1 MPLHWTSSPPW
12 GLGCAAS
19 LSTNQERDFPPLD
32 PRGRPAW
39 GIGMKSS
46 RIFVPATKT
55 VIVNATIMSAN
66 QAKLI
71 SRARKES
78 SATPTAKHVCQVDQ
92 VDQVGSLEMRLGGMA
107 CFRFP
112 SVTRFLK
119 SWSRQ
124 GNLGEEEGVEPG
136 TFRGP

>member
-1 MPLHWTSSPPW
+1 MGVGVCSQPIDEQKARFPSPGPSRKAGVGDW
-12 GLGCAAS
+12 DEVKSNLCASHENRHRQRNNNVGQPGQVRQAGKADEQS
-19 LSTNQERDFPPLD
+19 EKNSQ
-32 PRGRPAW
+32 
-39 GIGMKSS
+39 
-46 RIFVPATKT
+46 AT
-55 VIVNATIMSAN
+55 
-66 QAKLI
+66 
-71 SRARKES
+71 R
-78 SATPTAKHVCQVDQ
+78 TAKHVCQVDQ